1 MGDHTLLDKTMMR
14 VWVLL
19 IAAVCIASTV
29 ALTTEE
35 EVCLGEGA
43 NKPNC
48 AKVQC
53 AQHTHCDTCT
63 KDLRCGWCASDKVC
77 IPGVAAGPTK
87 ANCSSWDFAFCSSLP
102 CASHESCGE
111 CAADPV
117 CGWCSTSNVCTEGS
131 MRGPVFMACI
141 KRDWL
146 HEAKMCPKKPANC
159 PCPLPDGSCPTKQ
172 ECDRNNHIGHKIKAM
187 DHMALEDIRW
197 YASVED
203 QIPVDVVPPPLLV
216 ATPEPTPLPTPTQN
230 VQYPQ
235 SEILQQPAS
244 VDDGFLPGSQE
255 EVVNGQN
262 DNQ

>member
-63 KDLRCGWCASDKVC
+63 KDIRCGWCASDKVC
-77 IPGVAAGPTK
+77 IPGLAASPTK
-87 ANCSSWDFAFCSSLP
+87 ANCTAWDYAFCSSLP
-102 CASHESCGE
+102 CAAHESCDA

-131 MRGPVFMACI
+131 MRGPDAL
-141 KRDWL
+141 WL
-146 HEAKMCPKKPANC
+146 LDSQVNVILRNPGFWNLLALSDLECATGVWILL
-159 PCPLPDGSCPTKQ
+159 PCLVTIVLPHP
-172 ECDRNNHIGHKIKAM
+172 
-187 DHMALEDIRW
+187 
-197 YASVED
+197 SVLTMVL
-203 QIPVDVVPPPLLV
+203 INVPPC
-216 ATPEPTPLPTPTQN
+216 
-230 VQYPQ
+230 
-235 SEILQQPAS
+235 
-244 VDDGFLPGSQE
+244 
-255 EVVNGQN
+255 
-262 DNQ
+262 